1 MERLENVRSWILLL
15 LPLCILSAV
24 AAFLLPTYG
33 TIFTCATV
41 ALALI
46 IGALCLMGLW
56 QMDRHDRSST

>member
-1 MERLENVRSWILLL
+1 MERLENVRTWILLL

-24 AAFLLPTYG
+24 AAFLLPTHG
-33 TIFTCATV
+33 MIFTCATI

-56 QMDRHDRSST
+56 HMNRGNRPAI